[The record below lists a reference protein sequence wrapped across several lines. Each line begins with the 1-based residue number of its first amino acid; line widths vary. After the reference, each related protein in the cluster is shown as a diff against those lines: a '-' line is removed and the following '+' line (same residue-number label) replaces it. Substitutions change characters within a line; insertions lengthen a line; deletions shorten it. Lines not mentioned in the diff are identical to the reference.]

1 MDHQPFEEW
10 IFEQKERTKEDNI
23 KLNQHLLE
31 CDQCTDLQSAWGQVE
46 TLLFQT
52 PMAVPAIGFSQRFA
66 ARMEMNKEV
75 LHKKQAIKTLIGVG
89 LILIIITLILGAIFF
104 LSYTTGELIVGA
116 VSTFTGIVQA
126 FINLRAMVFQ
136 FFQSI
141 PTIAVVFGW
150 ILLIV
155 WGIILT
161 PLWGLTV
168 WKVSKQGVLVK

>member
-10 IFEQKERTKEDNI
+10 IFEQKERTNESSI

-31 CDQCTDLQSAWGQVE
+31 CDQCTKMQSAWDQVE

-52 PMAVPAIGFSQRFA
+52 PMVAPASGFTQRFA
-66 ARMEMNKEV
+66 TRMEMNKEV
-75 LHKKQAIKTLIGVG
+75 LLKKQAIKTLIGVG
-89 LILIIITLILGAIFF
+89 MILIIITLILGAIFF

-116 VSTFTGIVQA
+116 VSTFTGFVQA

-136 FFQSI
+136 FFNNL
-141 PTIAVVFGW
+141 PPIAIIFGW
-150 ILLIV
+150 IMLIV

-161 PLWGLTV
+161 PLWGFTV
-168 WKVSKQGVLVK
+168 WKVSKQGVLIK

>member
-75 LHKKQAIKTLIGVG
+75 LHKKQAIKTLIGDG